1 MKNFKV
7 YVNGYYVG
15 NTDIKLTK
23 VKEVESLGVILVENK
38 DNNNNK

>member
-15 NTDIKLTK
+15 STDIKVNK
-23 VKEVESLGVILVENK
+23 VQEIESLGVVLIENK
-38 DNNNNK
+38 ENNNK

>member
-15 NTDIKLTK
+15 STDIKLNK

-38 DNNNNK
+38 ENTNK